1 MWDRFRMW
9 GSALATTLV
18 CNALASPAAADVH
31 LELRPAQPQVDLGDT
46 VRIGLYAV
54 SDQEIDQAVGGID
67 AIVSWDPRVLTL
79 AGHEDDG
86 PYTWMFS
93 WFPNDIE
100 LDRLNDTWSD
110 GDAWYQ
116 SLRRGAPNPPAM
128 ATADGLLVTTL
139 VFTAVGPAT
148 VTRISLIP
156 EAEFF
161 TKTRVLDGLVT
172 GRIITGQLVPG
183 RFSILLCGPVADLD
197 DDCDVDSTDFEGFSA
212 CLDGPDGPPLEPV
225 CQSADLDDDGDT
237 DLRDYQVFQM
247 SFTGR

>member
-1 MWDRFRMW
+1 MWDRFRLW
-9 GSALATTLV
+9 GSALATTIV
-18 CNALASPAAADVH
+18 CGALAPPTAADVH
-31 LELRPAQPQVDLGDT
+31 LELRPAQPQVDLDDT

-67 AIVSWDPRVLTL
+67 AILSWDPRVLSL

-93 WFPNDIE
+93 WFPDDSQ
-100 LDRLNDTWSD
+100 LDGLNDAWSD

-148 VTRISLIP
+148 VTRISFIP
-156 EAEFF
+156 EAGLY
-161 TKTRVLDGLVT
+161 TSTRVLDGLDT
-172 GRIITGQLVPG
+172 GIIITGQLVAG
-183 RFSILLCGPVADLD
+183 RFSILLCGLAADLD
-197 DDCDVDSTDFEGFSA
+197 DDCDVDSTDFEGLSA
-212 CLDGPDGPPLEPV
+212 CLEDPDGPTLEPA
-225 CQSADLDDDGDT
+225 CQPADLDNDGDT
-237 DLRDYQVFQM
+237 DLRDYQILQV